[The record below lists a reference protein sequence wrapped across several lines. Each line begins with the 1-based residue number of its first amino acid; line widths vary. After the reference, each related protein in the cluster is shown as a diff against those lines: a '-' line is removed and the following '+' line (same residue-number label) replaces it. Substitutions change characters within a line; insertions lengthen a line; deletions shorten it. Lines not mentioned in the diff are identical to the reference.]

1 MTVFRFFSP
10 LLLVALLTVSGCAL
24 VQPPTVLYRL
34 DSGALA
40 ETPTQVRE
48 LAVQLEPIGVAD
60 YLNGEQMIQRQSDD
74 SLVIARHARWA
85 GPLGSNVSEQLLRQL
100 DSRLEIETLVLAP
113 VPAGF
118 KPDLQ
123 LQLDITRFD
132 AGPTLPAVLE
142 ARWRLLDGD
151 GALRGTRLV
160 RLSEPHLGG
169 VADQVRAQS
178 LLLQRLAAEL
188 AEVINSQPLQKARL
202 PAKPAPAVVP
212 QPRKPRPPMPI
223 PIRTDVEVF
232 RF

>member
-1 MTVFRFFSP
+1 FRFFSP
-10 LLLVALLTVSGCAL
+10 LLLTLLATLAGCSL
-24 VQPPTVLYRL
+24 VQPQTVLYRL

-40 ETPTQVRE
+40 EAPAQVRN
-48 LAVQLEPIGVAD
+48 LTVQLEPIGVAD
-60 YLNGEQMIQRQSDD
+60 YLTGEQMVQRQSDD
-74 SLVIARHARWA
+74 SLVVARHARWA
-85 GPLGSNVSEQLLRQL
+85 GPLASNVSEQLLRQL
-100 DSRLEIETLVLAP
+100 DSRLEIEMLVLAP

-123 LQLDITRFD
+123 LQVDITRFD

-178 LLLQRLAAEL
+178 LLLQRL
-188 AEVINSQPLQKARL
+188 
-202 PAKPAPAVVP
+202 
-212 QPRKPRPPMPI
+212 
-223 PIRTDVEVF
+223 
-232 RF
+232 